1 MGFCQLEEGEE
12 TFLQGEEEG
21 SCPRGEGEGLSL
33 QVGVGF
39 FLLGEVGSFQ
49 RVEEAFCQLE
59 EVFFQLVVLFR
70 QEKESRQLWVH
81 F

>member
-1 MGFCQLEEGEE
+1 
-12 TFLQGEEEG
+12 
-21 SCPRGEGEGLSL
+21 
-33 QVGVGF
+33 VGVGF